1 MNRWFFAV
9 LCAASVSA
17 QPRQQQNWT
26 LTGSVTDSI
35 TGKPIAGALVVW
47 EPSFTAFGFKDRP
60 LDSGPS
66 FEDARTTTDSSGAFT
81 LSVDATATGVRL
93 FVSRAGFR
101 STDGKP
107 VVALSV
113 AAGVMPASIRMTPQ
127 SVIQGRVS
135 NRQGEALGGVE
146 IQATRIEIRDG
157 RRQPHET
164 YVRTSP
170 ASGEF
175 RFENLRPG
183 SYYLRAAG
191 NQASTPAAYGPVYY
205 PNAESEDEAQL
216 LSVAPGNLLR
226 ADFRLESHK
235 AYVIRGLITNMPLR
249 HKIEIRLMR
258 GDDPLSNATSITP
271 NGTFAVAG
279 VAPGSYTLQ
288 AYSPEFN
295 PPDFGEV
302 DVTVQ
307 DHDANAIKIALS
319 EGVDIAGRVE
329 FSGAASLVKY
339 AVVYATPFDSRRI
352 PVDLKPPVATMRP
365 NGDFLFKNLIPGKYE
380 ITVRGMPDVY
390 LAETRAVSRDGSKD
404 IMEQGLTVPV
414 RDPPTLNI
422 VMKAGG
428 GEISGT
434 IDGAK
439 PGDAFIVA
447 LVIRHGATDIPMPVR
462 AQDGRFRMGDL
473 APGDYTLLAWPESR
487 EIEYRNPAV
496 LAELL
501 RDGTAVSL
509 AYSARREVH
518 LTPLPSNP

>member
-1 MNRWFFAV
+1 MNRWFLAIS
-9 LCAASVSA
+9 LCALAFG

-26 LTGSVTDSI
+26 LIGSVTDSI
-35 TGKPIAGALVVW
+35 SGKPIAGALVVW
-47 EPSFTAFGFKDRP
+47 EPSFSAFGFKDRP
-60 LDSGPS
+60 LESGPS
-66 FEDARTTTDSSGAFT
+66 AEDARTTTDATGTFT
-81 LSVDATATGVRL
+81 LSVDPTATGVRL
-93 FVSRAGFR
+93 FVSHPGFR
-101 STDGKP
+101 SVDGKP
-107 VVALSV
+107 VQALSV
-113 AAGVMPASIRMTPQ
+113 AAGSAPASLRLTPQ

-135 NRQGEALGGVE
+135 NPEGGPLAGIE

-164 YVRTSP
+164 YVRTS
-170 ASGEF
+170 AAAGEF
-175 RFENLRPG
+175 RFEDLRPG
-183 SYYLRAAG
+183 AYYLRAAG
-191 NQASTPAAYGPVYY
+191 NQASSPAAYGPLYY
-205 PNAESEDEAQL
+205 PSAESQDEARL
-216 LSVAPGNLLR
+216 LSVAPGSLVR
-226 ADFRLESHK
+226 ADFELESHK
-235 AYVIRGLITNMPLR
+235 AYAIRGLITNMPLR
-249 HKIEIRLMR
+249 HMVQIRLMR

-288 AYSPEFN
+288 AYSPDLD

-319 EGVDIAGRVE
+319 DGVDIAGRIE
-329 FSGAASLVKY
+329 FSGAASLTKY
-339 AVVYATPFDSRRI
+339 AVVYATPFNPRHS

-404 IMEQGLTVPV
+404 IMEQGLTVPD
-414 RDPPTLNI
+414 RDPPTLEI

-434 IDGAK
+434 VDGAK
-439 PGDAFIVA
+439 LGDVFVVA
-447 LVIRHGATDIPMPVR
+447 LVIRHGLSDIPMPVR
-462 AQDGRFRMGDL
+462 AQDGRFRVGDL

-496 LAELL
+496 LGELL
-501 RDGTAVSL
+501 RDGTPVSL
-509 AYSARREVH
+509 ADGARREVRVTM
-518 LTPLPSNP
+518 LPLNP

>member
-9 LCAASVSA
+9 LFCALALG
-17 QPRQQQNWT
+17 QPRQQQNCT
-26 LTGSVTDSI
+26 LTGSVTDST

-47 EPSFTAFGFKDRP
+47 EPSFSAFGFKDRP
-60 LDSGPS
+60 LDRGPS
-66 FEDARTTTDSSGAFT
+66 IEDARTTTDSAGTFT
-81 LSVDATATGVRL
+81 LSIDATASGARL
-93 FVSRAGFR
+93 FVSHLGFR
-101 STDGKP
+101 SPDGKP

-113 AAGVMPASIRMTPQ
+113 AAGSMPLAIQMTPQ
-127 SVIQGRVS
+127 SVIEGRIS
-135 NRQGEALGGVE
+135 NPAGEPLAGIE
-146 IQATRIEIRDG
+146 IRATRIEIRDG

-164 YVRTSP
+164 YVRTSA

-175 RFENLRPG
+175 RFEGLRPG

-191 NQASTPAAYGPVYY
+191 NQAASPAAYGPLYY
-205 PNAESEDEAQL
+205 PNAESEDDARL
-216 LSVAPGNLLR
+216 LSVAAGSTVH
-226 ADFRLESHK
+226 ADFQLESHK

-249 HKIEIRLMR
+249 HKIQMRLMR

-288 AYSPEFN
+288 AYSPDFS
-295 PPDFGEV
+295 PLDFGEAG
-302 DVTVQ
+302 VTVQ
-307 DHDANAIKIALS
+307 DHDANAIKITLS
-319 EGVDIAGRVE
+319 DGVDIAGRIE
-329 FSGAASLVKY
+329 FSGAASLTKY

-365 NGDFLFKNLIPGKYE
+365 NGDFLFKNLIAGKYE

-390 LAETRAVSRDGSKD
+390 VAEVRAASRDGSKD
-404 IMEQGLTVPV
+404 IMEQGLTVPD
-414 RDPPTLNI
+414 RDPPSLQI

-434 IDGAK
+434 IEGAH
-439 PGDAFIVA
+439 PGDVFVVAF
-447 LVIRHGATDIPMPVR
+447 VIRHGATDIPIPVR

-487 EIEYRNPAV
+487 DIEYRNPAV

-509 AYSARREVH
+509 ADGARREVH
-518 LTPLPSNP
+518 LALLPSNP